1 MILRL
6 TKFTVFESQINKI
19 KIFCFHQS
27 QQIDRVKLQIKIM

>member
-19 KIFCFHQS
+19 KIFYLHQS
-27 QQIDRVKLQIKIM
+27 QQIDHVKLQIKII